1 MRVLAISGSL
11 RARSTNTAVL
21 RALARLAPPEFE
33 VLLYQELDH
42 IPPFDPDREG
52 ENDAG
57 AVAQFRTNLRESVI
71 VLFSTPEYAH
81 GIPGTLKNALDW
93 LVKSG
98 EFISEACP
106 WRITELGQH

>member
-1 MRVLAISGSL
+1 MSQTSLGKHQRHMRVLAISGSL
-11 RARSTNTAVL
+11 RARSTNTGVL

-81 GIPGTLKNALDW
+81 GIPGTLKKCARL
-93 LVKSG
+93 
-98 EFISEACP
+98 A
-106 WRITELGQH
+106 GQEW